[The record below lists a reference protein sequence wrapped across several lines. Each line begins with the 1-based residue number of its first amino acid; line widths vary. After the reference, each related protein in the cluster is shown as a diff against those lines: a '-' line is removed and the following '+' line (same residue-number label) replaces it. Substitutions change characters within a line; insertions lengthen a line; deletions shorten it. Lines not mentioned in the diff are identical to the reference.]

1 MHVFFVLFWGYMGRF
16 APKIF
21 DFYFRKKSLGK
32 RKQREKV
39 KQTKCGSLKG
49 NLSVR

>member
-21 DFYFRKKSLGK
+21 DFYFRKKIAGGK
-32 RKQREKV
+32 E
-39 KQTKCGSLKG
+39 TKGKG
-49 NLSVR
+49 KANEVR